1 MKSRPPTLRL
11 DDIAEF
17 TNGGAWNQE
26 EYSDSGIPVTRV
38 SDIHGG
44 TVDLSSCKYLPESCL
59 AKY

>member
-1 MKSRPPTLRL
+1 MKSTTPTLRL

-26 EYSDSGIPVTRV
+26 EYSHSGIPVTRV

-44 TVDLSSCKYLPESCL
+44 TVDLSSCKYLPEIKDL
-59 AKY
+59 